1 MNSITID
8 NVCIRWLGHAGF
20 FLGWQDIKIYIDPF
34 QINDEPSFDDKAD
47 ILLITHEHFDHC
59 SPGDIQ
65 KVRRSD
71 STTLIPESCSL
82 EFRGDTRRVVE
93 GDILAEG
100 LEIKGILIEV
110 LPSYNLN
117 KPYHPRGFGVGY
129 VVELGKIRIYHA
141 GDCDFFPEMKSIR
154 ADVALLPIGG
164 TYTMDEEEAA
174 SAVAVISPKVA
185 IPMHYGK
192 LEGTNGNPE
201 KFKTFVQGKNP
212 DIKVIILDS

>member
-1 MNSITID
+1 MNSITFD

-20 FLGWQDIKIYIDPF
+20 FLEGGGIKIYIDPF
-34 QINDEPSFDDKAD
+34 QITKEPSFDNKAD

-59 SPGDIQ
+59 SPEDIQ
-65 KVRRSD
+65 KVMRSE
-71 STTLIPESCSL
+71 STTLIPESCSMEL
-82 EFRGDTRRVVE
+82 RGDTKRVAE

-100 LEIKGILIEV
+100 IEIKGVRIEV
-110 LPSYNLN
+110 IPAYNLN

-129 VVELGKIRIYHA
+129 VVELEKIRIYHA
-141 GDCDFFPEMKSIR
+141 GDCDFFPEMKSVR

-174 SAVAVISPKVA
+174 NAVAVISPKVA
-185 IPMHYGK
+185 IPMHYGR

-201 KFKTFVQGKNP
+201 KFKTLVQGKNP
-212 DIKVIILDS
+212 DINVIILDS

>member
-34 QINDEPSFDDKAD
+34 QINKEPSFDNKAD

-59 SPGDIQ
+59 SPEDIQ
-65 KVRRSD
+65 KVQRSD

-82 EFRGDTRRVVE
+82 EFRGYTRRVVE

-100 LEIKGILIEV
+100 FEIKGVRIEV
-110 LPSYNLN
+110 LPSYNPN

-154 ADVALLPIGG
+154 AECVSFTHRGNLYYGRGRGCQCSRSHIPKGCNSNALRKIRG
-164 TYTMDEEEAA
+164 YKWK
-174 SAVAVISPKVA
+174 SRKV
-185 IPMHYGK
+185 
-192 LEGTNGNPE
+192 
-201 KFKTFVQGKNP
+201 
-212 DIKVIILDS
+212 